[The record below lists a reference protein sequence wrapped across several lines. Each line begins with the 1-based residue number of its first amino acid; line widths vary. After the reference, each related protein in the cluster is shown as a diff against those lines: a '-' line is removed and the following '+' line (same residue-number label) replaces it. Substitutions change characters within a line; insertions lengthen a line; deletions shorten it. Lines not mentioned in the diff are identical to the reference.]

1 MVEAVAGGPEVG
13 LEEVGLAWQEDVGPG
28 HGGLGGQ
35 GEGCREEEE
44 RGEHPTTHSKEGGG
58 GLIYQPSWTM
68 DSSRHYLLIGY
79 EHTILLKIDLFPFY
93 I

>member
-58 GLIYQPSWTM
+58 GADISAIM
-68 DSSRHYLLIGY
+68 DHGFLSSLPPNWI
-79 EHTILLKIDLFPFY
+79 
-93 I
+93 